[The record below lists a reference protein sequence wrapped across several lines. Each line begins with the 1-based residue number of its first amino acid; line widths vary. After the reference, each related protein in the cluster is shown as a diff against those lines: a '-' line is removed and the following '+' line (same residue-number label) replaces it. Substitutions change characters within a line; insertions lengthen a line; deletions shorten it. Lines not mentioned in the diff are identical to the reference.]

1 MLLPVCVREGRGATR
16 ELVASLEAVVV
27 IVGAEKGE
35 GVRDE
40 DIAWIEDEEVPAV
53 AIGDM
58 DEGIPRRDIS

>member
-1 MLLPVCVREGRGATR
+1 
-16 ELVASLEAVVV
+16 
-27 IVGAEKGE
+27 
-35 GVRDE
+35 VRDE